1 MGTNDRQLAPERSC
15 ILTRRT
21 APKTELI
28 RLALGPDGQ
37 VAPDIRAKAPGRGA
51 YIGVNKAELEEAMA
65 KGKLKPALA
74 RAFKDGKAVAPD
86 TLADDIEAAL
96 ERNAL
101 DRMGLEARG
110 GTLING
116 SEKVEKAA
124 RSGKLY
130 LLLHAADASEDGNK
144 RLDQAWRVGGG
155 DQRGLVLLADRT
167 MLSSAL
173 GRENVVHVGLTDQ
186 AAAKRVREAL
196 SRWHA
201 FLEPHATLEGGASA
215 ALAAENE
222 DEGSE

>member
-21 APKTELI
+21 APKAELI
-28 RLALGPDGQ
+28 RLALGPDGR

-51 YIGVNKAELEEAMA
+51 YLGVGKAALEEAIA

-74 RAFKDGKAVAPD
+74 RAFKDGTASAPD
-86 TLADDIEAAL
+86 TLADDIAAAL

-124 RSGKLY
+124 RAGKLY

-155 DQRGLVLLADRT
+155 DKRGLVLFADRT
-167 MLSSAL
+167 MLSQAL

-186 AAAKRVREAL
+186 AAAKRVSEAL

-201 FLEPHATLEGGASA
+201 FLEPDATLEGGASA

-222 DEGSE
+222 DEG